1 MVSTNIF
8 FKNDDDLYELNI
20 SKAIQYIKVIQKIK
34 KIDEQIINE
43 RKLNKKNLE
52 KVERKI
58 EIKIKI
64 NFKNNVTK
72 KGILWL

>member
-1 MVSTNIF
+1 MELNIHLIILKEKDQQWFPTNIF

-43 RKLNKKNLE
+43 RKLNKKN
-52 KVERKI
+52 
-58 EIKIKI
+58 
-64 NFKNNVTK
+64 F
-72 KGILWL
+72 